1 MFVIITRT
9 RFTENKK
16 MQRTR
21 NYATVVYP
29 ESAPSNW
36 MEILG
41 DQKVGA
47 LVSPLHDKD
56 LNPDGTQKKP
66 HYHVLIIFDAVKT
79 MEQAKA
85 IFDQVG
91 GVGHEMVQ
99 SLRGYARYLCHMDN
113 PEKAQYDT
121 GEVIGFGGADFND
134 IIRIVTDRYKAL
146 REMMDYIK
154 TNNVECYA
162 DLVDYAEA
170 NKFEWFTVLCDSG
183 TIVIKEYLKSRSWK
197 KRIQNQDYAPVD
209 GGY

>member
-1 MFVIITRT
+1 
-9 RFTENKK
+9 

-29 ESAPSNW
+29 ESALSNW
-36 MEILG
+36 IEILA

-56 LNPDGTQKKP
+56 INPDGSQKKP
-66 HYHVLIIFDAVKT
+66 HYHVLLIFDAVKT
-79 MEQAKA
+79 PEQAQA
-85 IFDQVG
+85 IFDQIG

-121 GEVIGFGGADFND
+121 GQVQGFGGADFNE

-197 KRIQNQDYAPVD
+197 RRMQSQDYCPVD
-209 GGY
+209 NGY